1 MCLGLAVAS
10 VRPSLS
16 GPRTMSQQSQFSLL
30 GKRRFLP
37 FFITQ
42 SLGAFNDN
50 IFKQSLILAIL
61 YKLSIDGD
69 RSIYVNLCALLF
81 ILPFFLF
88 SALAGQFGEKYP
100 KDKLIRI
107 IKFAEIVVMAVGAAG
122 FLFNHLELML
132 AALFAMGTHSAL
144 FGPVKYSI
152 LPQHLRE
159 TELVGGNA
167 LVEMGTFLAILAGT
181 ISAGVMMS
189 SSHYG
194 WIVSAAIVLVAC
206 LGFVASFGIPNAAAA
221 SPEMKLNWNI
231 FTQSWATLRMGL
243 GQTPAVSRSIVGNS
257 WFWFVGAIYL
267 TQIPAYAKEW
277 MYGDET
283 VVTLI
288 LTVFSVGIALGSL
301 LCERL
306 SGHKVEI
313 GLVPFGSMGLT
324 IFGLLL
330 WWHSGGF
337 PQNVQ
342 ANDWLA
348 ILSYGQG
355 WLVLFDILGIGV
367 FGGFYIV
374 PLYALIQ
381 SRTPVKE
388 RSRVIAANNI
398 LNALFMVVSAIVS
411 ILLLSFAKLSIPQ
424 LFLAISLMNIAV
436 NIYIFKI
443 VPEFTMRFMI
453 WLLGHSMYRVEH
465 RDLNRIPDEG
475 AALLVCNHVSFVD
488 ALLIAGAVRRPIRFV
503 MYYKIYQLPVL
514 NFIFRTAGTI
524 PIAGRNEDMQ
534 IYEQSF
540 KRIAQYLAEGELVC
554 IFPEGKLTT
563 DGEINGFKNGMSR
576 IIEQTPVPVI
586 PLALQGLWGSFFS
599 RDPSKT
605 LFRRLWS
612 RVVLVAGSPI
622 AADVATPVDV
632 REEVKALRGK
642 VQ

>member
-1 MCLGLAVAS
+1 
-10 VRPSLS
+10 
-16 GPRTMSQQSQFSLL
+16 MSQQSQFSLL

-37 FFITQ
+37 FFVTQ

-50 IFKQSLILAIL
+50 VFKQSLILAIL
-61 YKLSIDGD
+61 YKLAIDGD

-100 KDKLIRI
+100 KDALIRI
-107 IKFAEIVVMAVGAAG
+107 IKFGEIVIMAVGAAG
-122 FLFNHLELML
+122 FLFNHLWMML

-189 SSHYG
+189 STHYA
-194 WIVSAAIVLVAC
+194 WIVSAAIVLIAC
-206 LGFVASFGIPNAAAA
+206 LGFLASFGIPKAAAA

-267 TQIPAYAKEW
+267 TQIPAYAQEW

-313 GLVPFGSMGLT
+313 GLVPFGSMGIT

-348 ILSYGQG
+348 ILSDGQG
-355 WLVLFDILGIGV
+355 WWVLFDILGIGV

-381 SRTPVKE
+381 SRTPENE

-411 ILLLSFAKLSIPQ
+411 ILLLSFAKLTIPH
-424 LFLAISLMNIAV
+424 LFLVVSLLNVAV
-436 NIYIFKI
+436 NVYIFRI
-443 VPEFTMRFMI
+443 VPEFTMRFLI

-465 RDLNRIPDEG
+465 RNLNLIPDEG

-488 ALLIAGAVRRPIRFV
+488 ALLIAGSVRRPIRFV

-524 PIAGRNEDMQ
+524 PIAGRNEDME

-563 DGEINGFKNGMSR
+563 DGEISGFKSGMTR
-576 IIEQTPVPVI
+576 ILQETSVPVI
-586 PLALQGLWGSFFS
+586 PMALQGLWGSFFS
-599 RDPSKT
+599 RDPEKG

-612 RVVLVAGSPI
+612 RVVLVAGAPI
-622 AADVATPVDV
+622 AADAAAPVDV
-632 REEVKALRGK
+632 REQVKALRGA
-642 VQ
+642 VR

>member
-1 MCLGLAVAS
+1 L
-10 VRPSLS
+10 
-16 GPRTMSQQSQFSLL
+16 
-30 GKRRFLP
+30 
-37 FFITQ
+37 
-42 SLGAFNDN
+42 
-50 IFKQSLILAIL
+50 
-61 YKLSIDGD
+61 
-69 RSIYVNLCALLF
+69 
-81 ILPFFLF
+81 
-88 SALAGQFGEKYP
+88 
-100 KDKLIRI
+100 
-107 IKFAEIVVMAVGAAG
+107 G
-122 FLFNHLELML
+122 FL
-132 AALFAMGTHSAL
+132 
-144 FGPVKYSI
+144 
-152 LPQHLRE
+152 
-159 TELVGGNA
+159 
-167 LVEMGTFLAILAGT
+167 
-181 ISAGVMMS
+181 
-189 SSHYG
+189 
-194 WIVSAAIVLVAC
+194 
-206 LGFVASFGIPNAAAA
+206 ASFGIPRADAA

-288 LTVFSVGIALGSL
+288 LAVFSIGIALGSL

-348 ILSYGQG
+348 VLSSGQG

-381 SRTPVKE
+381 SRTPLKE

-411 ILLLSFAKLSIPQ
+411 ILLLSVAKLSIPQ
-424 LFLAISLMNIAV
+424 LFLAVSVMNIAV

-465 RDLNRIPDEG
+465 RNLDRIPDEG

-524 PIAGRNEDMQ
+524 PIAGRNEDMD
-534 IYEQSF
+534 IYEKSF

-576 IIEQTPVPVI
+576 IIQETPVPVI

>member
-1 MCLGLAVAS
+1 
-10 VRPSLS
+10 
-16 GPRTMSQQSQFSLL
+16 MSNQSQFSLL

-42 SLGAFNDN
+42 ALGAFNDN
-50 IFKQSLILAIL
+50 VFKQSLILAIL
-61 YKLSIDGD
+61 YKLNIDGD
-69 RSIYVNLCALLF
+69 RSVYVNLCALLF

-88 SALAGQFGEKYP
+88 SALAGQFGEKYR
-100 KDKLIRI
+100 KDSLIRL
-107 IKFAEIVVMAVGAAG
+107 IKLGEIVIMVVGAAG
-122 FLFNHLELML
+122 FLFNHLALML
-132 AALFAMGTHSAL
+132 VALFAMGTHSAL

-159 TELVGGNA
+159 NELVGGNA

-181 ISAGVMMS
+181 IGAGMMMS
-189 SSHYG
+189 SPYYPFV
-194 WIVSAAIVLVAC
+194 VSGAIVLIAS
-206 LGFVASFGIPNAAAA
+206 LGFIASFGIPQAAAA
-221 SPEMKLNWNI
+221 NPGMRIDWNI
-231 FTQSWATLRMGL
+231 FSQSWATLRMGL
-243 GQTPAVSRSIVGNS
+243 TQTPAVSRSIVGNS

-313 GLVPFGSMGLT
+313 GLVPFGSMGITL
-324 IFGLLL
+324 FGLLL

-348 ILSYGQG
+348 VLSAGEG
-355 WLVLFDILGIGV
+355 LWVLFDILGIGI

-381 SRTPVKE
+381 SRTAEKE

-398 LNALFMVVSAIVS
+398 LNALFMVISALVS
-411 ILLLSFAKLSIPQ
+411 ILLLSFAGLSIPE
-424 LFLAISLMNIAV
+424 LFLAVSLMNVAV
-436 NIYIFKI
+436 NVYIFKI
-443 VPEFTMRFMI
+443 VPEFTMRFLI

-465 RDLNRIPDEG
+465 RNLNLIPEEG
-475 AALLVCNHVSFVD
+475 AALLVCNHVSYVD

-503 MYYKIYQLPVL
+503 MYYKIYRLPVL
-514 NFIFRTAGTI
+514 NFVFRTAGTI
-524 PIAGRNEDMQ
+524 PIAGRDEDPEV
-534 IYEQSF
+534 YDRSF
-540 KRIAQYLAEGELVC
+540 QRIAQYLADGELVC
-554 IFPEGKLTT
+554 IFPEGKLTL
-563 DGEINGFKNGMSR
+563 DGEISGFKRGMTR
-576 IIEQTPVPVI
+576 ILEETSVPVI

-599 RDPSKT
+599 RDPDKG
-605 LFRRLWS
+605 LFRRFWS
-612 RVVLVAGSPI
+612 RVVLVAGPAI
-622 AADVATPVDV
+622 PGPEAAPVAV
-632 REEVKALRGK
+632 REQVKLLRGDGR
-642 VQ
+642 

>member
-1 MCLGLAVAS
+1 M
-10 VRPSLS
+10 
-16 GPRTMSQQSQFSLL
+16 
-30 GKRRFLP
+30 
-37 FFITQ
+37 
-42 SLGAFNDN
+42 
-50 IFKQSLILAIL
+50 
-61 YKLSIDGD
+61 
-69 RSIYVNLCALLF
+69 
-81 ILPFFLF
+81 
-88 SALAGQFGEKYP
+88 
-100 KDKLIRI
+100 
-107 IKFAEIVVMAVGAAG
+107 
-122 FLFNHLELML
+122 
-132 AALFAMGTHSAL
+132 
-144 FGPVKYSI
+144 
-152 LPQHLRE
+152 
-159 TELVGGNA
+159 
-167 LVEMGTFLAILAGT
+167 
-181 ISAGVMMS
+181 
-189 SSHYG
+189 
-194 WIVSAAIVLVAC
+194 
-206 LGFVASFGIPNAAAA
+206 
-221 SPEMKLNWNI
+221 
-231 FTQSWATLRMGL
+231 
-243 GQTPAVSRSIVGNS
+243 
-257 WFWFVGAIYL
+257 GAIYL

-288 LTVFSVGIALGSL
+288 LAVFSIGIALGSL

-348 ILSYGQG
+348 VLSSGQG

-381 SRTPVKE
+381 SRTPLKE

-411 ILLLSFAKLSIPQ
+411 ILLLSVAKLSIPQ
-424 LFLAISLMNIAV
+424 LFLAVSVMNIAV

-465 RDLNRIPDEG
+465 RNLDRIPDEG

-524 PIAGRNEDMQ
+524 PIAGRNEDMD
-534 IYEQSF
+534 IYEKSF

-576 IIEQTPVPVI
+576 IIQKPRYRSFHWHCKAVGQLLQPRPEQDPVSP
-586 PLALQGLWGSFFS
+586 PLVS
-599 RDPSKT
+599 RGTGCRFAHCRRRGNPRGRARRSESAERENAVAFT
-605 LFRRLWS
+605 LRTTD
-612 RVVLVAGSPI
+612 VPI
-622 AADVATPVDV
+622 TSDWHDGQ
-632 REEVKALRGK
+632 R
-642 VQ
+642 